1 MQNKLKNKTKEGK
14 NMDTKRIA
22 SGFIVAF
29 AVSIIL
35 LIPNNYVT
43 GILFALIAL
52 TAMDEYLKAISK
64 VCKPI
69 KWIGY
74 LSCIIVAIINFIPD
88 QYLLSG
94 LMYSI
99 PSILLILFAQVIAT
113 DMKTTFK
120 DMAYTFLGICYIPVF
135 TMFLSLIDGMDN
147 GKILLGYILMASW
160 GTDIFAYSIGCKLG
174 KHKFSKVSPK
184 KSIEGCIAGTLGA
197 ALIMI
202 IYTFILNNYFGFE
215 YSYFIIIIAGI
226 VLSIIGQI
234 GDFSASC
241 IKRYVDI
248 KDYSNLLPGHG
259 GMLDRIDSV
268 LFIAPFAYMIF
279 SML

>member
-1 MQNKLKNKTKEGK
+1 MDLKRLT
-14 NMDTKRIA
+14 
-22 SGFIVAF
+22 SGFIVAL
-29 AVSIIL
+29 ALIVIL
-35 LIPNNYVT
+35 LIPSNLIT
-43 GILFALIAL
+43 GILFTVIAII
-52 TAMDEYLKAISK
+52 AMNEYLRAISK

-74 LSCIIVAIINFIPD
+74 LSCIIVAIINYIPE
-88 QYLLSG
+88 QYLLSI
-94 LMYSI
+94 LMFSI
-99 PSILLILFAQVIAT
+99 PSILLILFIQVIAT

-135 TMFLSLIDGMDN
+135 IMFLSLVDGMNN
-147 GKILLGYILMASW
+147 GKILLGYIFISAW
-160 GTDIFAYSIGCKLG
+160 GTDVFAYSIGLRLG

-184 KSIEGCIAGTLGA
+184 KSIEGCIAGTLGSTI
-197 ALIMI
+197 LMI
-202 IYTFILNNYFGFE
+202 IYTLVLNNCFSFE
-215 YSYFIIIIAGI
+215 YSYIMIAIIGI
-226 VLSIIGQI
+226 VLSLIGQI

-268 LFIAPFAYMIF
+268 LFIAPFAYMLFMII
-279 SML
+279 

>member
-1 MQNKLKNKTKEGK
+1 
-14 NMDTKRIA
+14 MDTKRLA

-35 LIPNNYVT
+35 LIQNNFIT
-43 GILFALIAL
+43 GILLALIAV

-74 LSCIIVAIINFIPD
+74 LSCIIVAIINYIPE
-88 QYLLSG
+88 QYLISG
-94 LMYSI
+94 LIYSI

-135 TMFLSLIDGMDN
+135 IMFLTLIDGMNN
-147 GKILLGYILMASW
+147 GKVLLGYILMASW
-160 GTDIFAYSIGCKLG
+160 GTDIFAYIIGCKFG

-184 KSIEGCIAGTLGA
+184 KSIEGCISGTLGA
-197 ALIMI
+197 TLIMT

-226 VLSIIGQI
+226 VLSLIGQI

-241 IKRYVDI
+241 IKRYVEI

-268 LFIAPFAYMIF
+268 LFIAPFAYMMF
-279 SML
+279 SIL